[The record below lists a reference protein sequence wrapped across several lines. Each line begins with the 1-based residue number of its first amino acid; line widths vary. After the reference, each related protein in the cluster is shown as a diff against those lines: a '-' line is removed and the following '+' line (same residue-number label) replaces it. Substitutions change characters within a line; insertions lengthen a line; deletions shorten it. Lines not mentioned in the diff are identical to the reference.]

1 MILLP
6 TGDYDLHISSIT
18 HILQLQRLGSL
29 TTDHSFEDSCLI
41 QPPGPT
47 PDIPLSPPY
56 SSTVQGGGKF
66 SRVWGSTSEQER
78 KPPLWSPYM
87 LSPKSSPE
95 QNQQFHEA
103 SFTNPLAVASFKSEH
118 RRLEQVRYTP
128 DSLATKQ
135 SGSSEMQLSHSWR
148 SNDSNFAAQ
157 SRDSAH
163 KPATFTV
170 EVEVH
175 EESNAA
181 SQPMPNLQDQSAHV
195 ETLQT
200 CQNMKKNTDLEDV
213 CTLNLSAN
221 GSKKCT
227 EQAGTVIENPGTSE
241 RETDRGNG
249 ETTDGEEVSSA
260 DSKGTST
267 AATPDDILSPQYRA
281 TLEEAFVTNH
291 LYGIWP
297 QSIVEATHSI
307 ILQAQVYMYACIYDS
322 NLNTHHICN
331 LL

>member
-29 TTDHSFEDSCLI
+29 TTDHSLEDSCLI
-41 QPPGPT
+41 QRPSPT

-56 SSTVQGGGKF
+56 SSAVQG
-66 SRVWGSTSEQER
+66 RVWGPTSEQER

-87 LSPKSSPE
+87 LSPKSSPK
-95 QNQQFHEA
+95 QNQQFHEV

-118 RRLEQVRYTP
+118 RQLEQVRYTP

-135 SGSSEMQLSHSWR
+135 SVSSEMQLSQSWR
-148 SNDSNFAAQ
+148 SNDSVR
-157 SRDSAH
+157 SRDGAH
-163 KPATFTV
+163 EPATFTV

-181 SQPMPNLQDQSAHV
+181 SQPMPNLQEQSAHV

-200 CQNMKKNTDLEDV
+200 CQNTKKNTDREEDE
-213 CTLNLSAN
+213 CTLSAN

-227 EQAGTVIENPGTSE
+227 GQAGMVIENPGTLE
-241 RETDRGNG
+241 GETDEGNG
-249 ETTDGEEVSSA
+249 ETSDDGEVGSTIRQ
-260 DSKGTST
+260 DSKNTST
-267 AATPDDILSPQYRA
+267 AATPEDILSPQYMA
-281 TLEEAFVTNH
+281 TLEEAFVANH

-297 QSIVEATHSI
+297 HSVVEATHSI
-307 ILQAQVYMYACIYDS
+307 ILQAQVYIHVYIHVCMWTVFSA
-322 NLNTHHICN
+322 
-331 LL
+331 